1 MPIQW
6 RNKMS
11 VDGGLIDA
19 DHKHLIEI
27 INKFESFS
35 KDGLSVDEAMEIL
48 YALKF
53 YASTHFKREER
64 LQLLAGFPYAES
76 HKLEHEELLGQL
88 DHVVEEFRTLAPD
101 ANHQEYVKET
111 AELLR
116 HWLIDHVLNR
126 DLTMKG
132 YVELLRRETAG
143 METLSD
149 MMVK

>member
-1 MPIQW
+1 MTIQW
-6 RNKMS
+6 RDNMS

-27 INKFESFS
+27 INKFEVFS
-35 KDGLSVDEAMEIL
+35 KGGLSVDQAMEIL

-53 YASTHFKREER
+53 YSSTHFRREER
-64 LQLLAGFPYAES
+64 LQLLAGFPYAEE
-76 HKLEHEELLGQL
+76 HKLEHEELLQQL
-88 DHVVEEFRTLAPD
+88 GHVIEEFRNLAPD
-101 ANHQEYVKET
+101 ADYHEYARET

-132 YVELLRRETAG
+132 YVDLLKKETSG
-143 METLSD
+143 MGTLSD
-149 MMVK
+149 IQVK